1 MSENVFRFK
10 QFTCSHGLSAIKI
23 GVDGVLTG
31 AWADVSGCS
40 EILDVGTGCG
50 LIALMCAQR
59 NPTARVLAIDIHRDS
74 VEEAAGNFS
83 KSLWSGRL
91 EAREADFLSLSVGE
105 QRKFNLIVS
114 NPPFFSSGISSAD
127 TPRIIARHEGILSPA
142 TLIENCRPLLADR
155 GRLSMITTA
164 DKGAPLAELANKNGL
179 CLLRYQYVKGTP
191 AKPPKRILLEFGVGY
206 DRKKSIRIMPPG
218 TDNSLILEISPGIP
232 SDGHRAL
239 CRDFYLYY

>member
-1 MSENVFRFK
+1 MQSY
-10 QFTCSHGLSAIKI
+10 CSAIKI
-23 GVDGVLTG
+23 GVDGVLAG

-40 EILDVGTGCG
+40 DILDVGTGCG

-59 NPTARVLAIDIHRDS
+59 NPTARVCLPLTFIAILSR
-74 VEEAAGNFS
+74 
-83 KSLWSGRL
+83 RL
-91 EAREADFLSLSVGE
+91 RAISAIPLERPAREAREADFLSLSVGG

-164 DKGAPLAELANKNGL
+164 DKGAPLAELANKMDYA
-179 CLLRYQYVKGTP
+179 CS
-191 AKPPKRILLEFGVGY
+191 
-206 DRKKSIRIMPPG
+206 D
-218 TDNSLILEISPGIP
+218 ISM
-232 SDGHRAL
+232 
-239 CRDFYLYY
+239 